1 MMSHCPHCGAAS
13 LSTPTAL
20 ASVIEAADAVRH
32 QFPSCGDVEKDYRH
46 GGILKAYDL
55 ARAALSSAPQPAA
68 RPSDDD
74 LWDQTLQERD
84 DAEAMCDKLAGA
96 IAKHLGEDIGEH
108 SSANFP
114 WENALEAIENAQPA
128 APEAGMR
135 WIPVS
140 ERMPAS
146 GVNVLAC
153 YRNIYGKHRCIR
165 AFWAA
170 PRSMEA
176 TEEDNCGAV
185 EETDDGDFLRSGWYE
200 SNENDETSWGV
211 SDPVTHWMPLPAAP
225 REGQQ
230 STDAAAP
237 KEST

>member
-1 MMSHCPHCGAAS
+1 MSN
-13 LSTPTAL
+13 
-20 ASVIEAADAVRH
+20 
-32 QFPSCGDVEKDYRH
+32 
-46 GGILKAYDL
+46 
-55 ARAALSSAPQPAA
+55 
-68 RPSDDD
+68 
-74 LWDQTLQERD
+74 DQSYL
-84 DAEAMCDKLAGA
+84 
-96 IAKHLGEDIGEH
+96 
-108 SSANFP
+108 
-114 WENALEAIENAQPA
+114 
-128 APEAGMR
+128 
-135 WIPVS
+135 
-140 ERMPAS
+140 
-146 GVNVLAC
+146 
-153 YRNIYGKHRCIR
+153 
-165 AFWAA
+165 AA